1 MDKLQAMQLFV
12 RVVDS
17 GSYTAAADQMEIS
30 RALASKLIQG
40 LEEQLGVR
48 LLHRTT
54 RKLSLTEAGEH
65 YYQRVAEI
73 LGDLGEAEAV
83 AAQLQAEPRGRLRVS
98 APMSFAIHHLGA
110 AIAEF
115 QSRHPRIELELTLND
130 RQVDLVEEGFDMAIR
145 IARLTDSSLI
155 ARRIAP
161 CRMQL
166 VASPAY
172 LRREGTPRKPT
183 DLSDHN
189 FLCYTL
195 AARKD
200 EVLLHRGEERA
211 QIPIRGKLRVNN
223 GDVIASAAVAG
234 LGICLS
240 PTFLVWQ
247 RMRRGELVRV
257 LEDWDAP
264 EIAIHAVYP
273 PGRAVPAKT
282 RSLIDF
288 LVNRFGPEPYW
299 DAAGDADTG

>member
-30 RALASKLIQG
+30 RALASKLVQS

-54 RKLSLTEAGEH
+54 RKLSLTEAGER

-73 LGDLGEAEAV
+73 LNNLSEAEAV
-83 AAQLQAEPRGRLRVS
+83 ASELQADPRGRLRVS
-98 APMSFAIHHLGA
+98 APMSFAIHHLGS

-115 QSRHPRIELELTLND
+115 QQRHPRIELELNLND
-130 RQVDLVEEGFDMAIR
+130 RQVDLVEEGFDMAVR
-145 IARLTDSSLI
+145 IAKLADSSLV

-161 CRMQL
+161 CRMLL

-172 LRREGTPRKPT
+172 LARAGAPEQPQ
-183 DLSDHN
+183 DLAAHN
-189 FLCYTL
+189 YLSYTL
-195 AARKD
+195 AARRD
-200 EVLLHRGEERA
+200 EIVLVRGSERHTVNLS
-211 QIPIRGKLRVNN
+211 GTLRVNN

-234 LGICLS
+234 LGICIS
-240 PTFLVWQ
+240 PSFLVWQ
-247 RMRRGELVRV
+247 RVRRGELVPV
-257 LEDWDAP
+257 LPQWQIP
-264 EIAIHAVYP
+264 EIAVHAVYP
-273 PGRAVPAKT
+273 AGRTVPAKT

-288 LVNRFGPEPYW
+288 LVERFGPEPYW
-299 DAAGDADTG
+299 DLP

>member
-30 RALASKLIQG
+30 RALASKLVQS

-54 RKLSLTEAGEH
+54 RKLSLTEAGER

-73 LGDLGEAEAV
+73 LSNLSEAEAV
-83 AAQLQAEPRGRLRVS
+83 ASELQADPRGRLRVS
-98 APMSFAIHHLGA
+98 APMSFAIHHLGS

-115 QSRHPRIELELTLND
+115 QQRHPRIELELNLND
-130 RQVDLVEEGFDMAIR
+130 RQVDLVEEGFDMAVR
-145 IARLTDSSLI
+145 IAKLADSSLV

-161 CRMQL
+161 CRMLL

-172 LRREGTPRKPT
+172 LARAGAPEQPQ
-183 DLSDHN
+183 DLAAHN
-189 FLCYTL
+189 YLSYTL
-195 AARKD
+195 AARRD
-200 EVLLHRGEERA
+200 EIVLVRGNERHTVNLS
-211 QIPIRGKLRVNN
+211 GTLRVNN

-234 LGICLS
+234 LGICIS
-240 PTFLVWQ
+240 PSFLVWQ
-247 RMRRGELVRV
+247 RMRRGELVPV
-257 LEDWDAP
+257 LPQWQIP
-264 EIAIHAVYP
+264 EIAVHAVYP
-273 PGRAVPAKT
+273 AGRTVPAKT

-288 LVNRFGPEPYW
+288 LVERFGPEPYW
-299 DAAGDADTG
+299 DLP